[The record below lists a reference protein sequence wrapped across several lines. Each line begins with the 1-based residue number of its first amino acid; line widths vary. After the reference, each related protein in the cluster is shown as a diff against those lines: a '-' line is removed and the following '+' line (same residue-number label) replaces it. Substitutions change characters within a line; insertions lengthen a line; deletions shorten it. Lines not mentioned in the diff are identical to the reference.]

1 MGQPFGINL
10 VLPIT
15 LVAETKHLQALIDG
29 CLKGDRRSQQAIH
42 KMFYGKMKAVCMRY
56 TRDSDQAMDVLQ
68 EGFLKVFNNLEKYT
82 GVGTF
87 EGWVRR
93 IMVNLSIDRFRR
105 LKHDLILLKEQD
117 DIENWQG
124 ETEDD
129 SEDSDEHE
137 EIYNITPEQIID
149 AMQQL
154 TPAYRTVF
162 NLYVYEDYTHQDIAE
177 ALGISVGTSKSNYA
191 KAKKNMKKL
200 LLKNLHTIK

>member
-1 MGQPFGINL
+1 M
-10 VLPIT
+10 
-15 LVAETKHLQALIDG
+15 AETKHLQALIDG

-87 EGWVRR
+87 EGWMRR
-93 IMVNLSIDRFRR
+93 IMVNLSIDRYRR
-105 LKHDLILLKEQD
+105 LKHDLVLLGEQN
-117 DIENWQG
+117 DIENWSG
-124 ETEDD
+124 GTDDETD
-129 SEDSDEHE
+129 DSDENE
-137 EIYNITPEQIID
+137 EIYDITPEQIID

-191 KAKKNMKKL
+191 KAKKNMRKL
-200 LLKNLHTIK
+200 LTKNLHTIK

>member
-1 MGQPFGINL
+1 
-10 VLPIT
+10 
-15 LVAETKHLQALIDG
+15 
-29 CLKGDRRSQQAIH
+29 
-42 KMFYGKMKAVCMRY
+42 MKAVCMRY

-87 EGWVRR
+87 EGWMRR
-93 IMVNLSIDRFRR
+93 IMVNLSIDRYRR
-105 LKHDLILLKEQD
+105 LKHDLVLLGEQN
-117 DIENWQG
+117 DIENWSG
-124 ETEDD
+124 GTDDETD
-129 SEDSDEHE
+129 DSDENE
-137 EIYNITPEQIID
+137 EIYDITPEQIID

-200 LLKNLHTIK
+200 LTKNLHTIK

>member
-1 MGQPFGINL
+1 
-10 VLPIT
+10 
-15 LVAETKHLQALIDG
+15 
-29 CLKGDRRSQQAIH
+29 
-42 KMFYGKMKAVCMRY
+42 
-56 TRDSDQAMDVLQ
+56 MDVLQ

-87 EGWVRR
+87 EGWMRR

-105 LKHDLILLKEQD
+105 LKHDLVLLGEQN
-117 DIENWQG
+117 DIENWSG
-124 ETEDD
+124 GTDD
-129 SEDSDEHE
+129 ESDDSDENE
-137 EIYNITPEQIID
+137 EIYDITPEQIID

-200 LLKNLHTIK
+200 LTKNLHTTK

>member
-1 MGQPFGINL
+1 
-10 VLPIT
+10 
-15 LVAETKHLQALIDG
+15 VAETKQLQALIDG
-29 CLKGDRRSQQAIH
+29 CLNGDRRSQQAIH
-42 KMFYGKMKAVCMRY
+42 KMFYGKMKVVCMRY
-56 TRDSDQAMDVLQ
+56 TRDSDHAMDVLQ

-87 EGWVRR
+87 EGWMRR
-93 IMVNLSIDRFRR
+93 IMVNLSIDRYRR
-105 LKHDLILLKEQD
+105 LKHDLVLLGEQN
-117 DIENWQG
+117 DIENWSG
-124 ETEDD
+124 ETDD
-129 SEDSDEHE
+129 ESDDSDENE
-137 EIYNITPEQIID
+137 EIYDITPEQIID

-200 LLKNLHTIK
+200 LTKNLQTTK

>member
-1 MGQPFGINL
+1 M
-10 VLPIT
+10 
-15 LVAETKHLQALIDG
+15 AETKHLQALIDG

-42 KMFYGKMKAVCMRY
+42 KMFYGKMKSVCMRY

-87 EGWVRR
+87 EGWIRR
-93 IMVNLSIDRFRR
+93 IMVNLSIDRYRR
-105 LKHDLILLKEQD
+105 LKHDLVLLGEQN
-117 DIENWQG
+117 DIENWSG
-124 ETEDD
+124 GTDEE
-129 SEDSDEHE
+129 SDESAENE
-137 EIYNITPEQIID
+137 EIYDITPEQIID

-200 LLKNLHTIK
+200 LTKNLHTIK

>member
-1 MGQPFGINL
+1 
-10 VLPIT
+10 
-15 LVAETKHLQALIDG
+15 VAETKHLQALIDG

-87 EGWVRR
+87 EGWMRR

-105 LKHDLILLKEQD
+105 LKHDLVLLGEQN
-117 DIENWQG
+117 DIENWAG
-124 ETEDD
+124 ETDDETDD
-129 SEDSDEHE
+129 SEEGE
-137 EIYNITPEQIID
+137 EIYDITPEQIID

-191 KAKKNMKKL
+191 KAKKNMRKL
-200 LLKNLHTIK
+200 LTQNLHTIK

>member
-1 MGQPFGINL
+1 
-10 VLPIT
+10 
-15 LVAETKHLQALIDG
+15 
-29 CLKGDRRSQQAIH
+29 
-42 KMFYGKMKAVCMRY
+42 
-56 TRDSDQAMDVLQ
+56 MDVLQ

-87 EGWVRR
+87 EGWMRR
-93 IMVNLSIDRFRR
+93 IMVNLSIDRYRR
-105 LKHDLILLKEQD
+105 LKHDLVLLGEQN
-117 DIENWQG
+117 DIENWSG
-124 ETEDD
+124 GTDEESD
-129 SEDSDEHE
+129 DSDENE
-137 EIYNITPEQIID
+137 EIYDITPEQIID

-200 LLKNLHTIK
+200 LTKNLQTTK

>member
-1 MGQPFGINL
+1 
-10 VLPIT
+10 
-15 LVAETKHLQALIDG
+15 VAETKHLQALIDG

-42 KMFYGKMKAVCMRY
+42 KMFYGKMKSVCMRY

-87 EGWVRR
+87 EGWIRR
-93 IMVNLSIDRFRR
+93 IMVNLSIDRYRR
-105 LKHDLILLKEQD
+105 LKHDLVLLGEQN
-117 DIENWQG
+117 DIENWSG
-124 ETEDD
+124 GTDEE
-129 SEDSDEHE
+129 SDESDENE
-137 EIYNITPEQIID
+137 EIYDITPEQIID

-200 LLKNLHTIK
+200 LTKNLHTIK

>member
-1 MGQPFGINL
+1 
-10 VLPIT
+10 
-15 LVAETKHLQALIDG
+15 
-29 CLKGDRRSQQAIH
+29 
-42 KMFYGKMKAVCMRY
+42 MFYGKMKAVCMRY

-68 EGFLKVFNNLEKYT
+68 EGFLKVFNNLDKYT
-82 GVGTF
+82 GVGAF
-87 EGWVRR
+87 EGWMRR

-105 LKHDLILLKEQD
+105 LKHDLVLLGEQN
-117 DIENWQG
+117 DIENWSG
-124 ETEDD
+124 GTDD
-129 SEDSDEHE
+129 ESDDSDENE
-137 EIYNITPEQIID
+137 EIYDITPEQIID

-200 LLKNLHTIK
+200 LTKNLHTTK

>member
-1 MGQPFGINL
+1 M
-10 VLPIT
+10 
-15 LVAETKHLQALIDG
+15 AETKHLQALIDG

-68 EGFLKVFNNLEKYT
+68 EGFLKVFNNLDKYT

-87 EGWVRR
+87 EGWMRR
-93 IMVNLSIDRFRR
+93 IMVNLSIDRYRR
-105 LKHDLILLKEQD
+105 LKHDLVLLSEQN
-117 DIENWQG
+117 DIEDWGG
-124 ETEDD
+124 ETDDETDD
-129 SEDSDEHE
+129 SEEGE
-137 EIYNITPEQIID
+137 EIYDITPEQIID

-200 LLKNLHTIK
+200 LTKNLHSIK

>member
-1 MGQPFGINL
+1 
-10 VLPIT
+10 
-15 LVAETKHLQALIDG
+15 VAETKHLQALIDG

-87 EGWVRR
+87 EGWMRR
-93 IMVNLSIDRFRR
+93 IMVNLSIDRYRR
-105 LKHDLILLKEQD
+105 LKHDLVLLGEQN
-117 DIENWQG
+117 DIENWSG
-124 ETEDD
+124 GTDDETD
-129 SEDSDEHE
+129 DSDENE
-137 EIYNITPEQIID
+137 EIYDITPEQIID

-200 LLKNLHTIK
+200 LTKNLHTIK

>member
-1 MGQPFGINL
+1 
-10 VLPIT
+10 
-15 LVAETKHLQALIDG
+15 
-29 CLKGDRRSQQAIH
+29 
-42 KMFYGKMKAVCMRY
+42 
-56 TRDSDQAMDVLQ
+56 MDVLQ

-82 GVGTF
+82 GVGSF
-87 EGWVRR
+87 EGWMRR

-105 LKHDLILLKEQD
+105 LKHDLILLGEQN
-117 DIENWQG
+117 DIENWGG
-124 ETEDD
+124 ETEEDTD
-129 SEDSDEHE
+129 DSDENE
-137 EIYNITPEQIID
+137 EIYDITPEQIID

-200 LLKNLHTIK
+200 LIKNLHTTK

>member
-1 MGQPFGINL
+1 
-10 VLPIT
+10 
-15 LVAETKHLQALIDG
+15 VAETKHLQALIAG

-42 KMFYGKMKAVCMRY
+42 KMFYEKMKAVCMRY

-68 EGFLKVFNNLEKYT
+68 EGFLKVFNNLDKYT
-82 GVGTF
+82 GVGAF
-87 EGWVRR
+87 EGWMRR

-105 LKHDLILLKEQD
+105 LKHDLILLGEQN
-117 DIENWQG
+117 DIENWSG
-124 ETEDD
+124 GTDD
-129 SEDSDEHE
+129 ESDDSDENE
-137 EIYNITPEQIID
+137 EIYDITPEQIID

-191 KAKKNMKKL
+191 KAKKKHEEAANKEFAY
-200 LLKNLHTIK
+200 H

>member
-1 MGQPFGINL
+1 
-10 VLPIT
+10 
-15 LVAETKHLQALIDG
+15 
-29 CLKGDRRSQQAIH
+29 
-42 KMFYGKMKAVCMRY
+42 MKAVCMRY

-87 EGWVRR
+87 EGWMRR

-105 LKHDLILLKEQD
+105 LKHDLVLLGEQN
-117 DIENWQG
+117 DIENWAG
-124 ETEDD
+124 ETDDETDD
-129 SEDSDEHE
+129 SEEGE
-137 EIYNITPEQIID
+137 EIYDITPEQIID

-200 LLKNLHTIK
+200 LTKNLHTIK

>member
-1 MGQPFGINL
+1 
-10 VLPIT
+10 
-15 LVAETKHLQALIDG
+15 
-29 CLKGDRRSQQAIH
+29 
-42 KMFYGKMKAVCMRY
+42 MKAVCMRY

-87 EGWVRR
+87 EGWMRR

-105 LKHDLILLKEQD
+105 LKHDLVLLGEQN
-117 DIENWQG
+117 DIENWSG
-124 ETEDD
+124 GTDDETD
-129 SEDSDEHE
+129 DSDENE
-137 EIYNITPEQIID
+137 EIYDITPEQIID

-191 KAKKNMKKL
+191 KAKKNMRKL
-200 LLKNLHTIK
+200 LTKNLHTIK

>member
-1 MGQPFGINL
+1 M
-10 VLPIT
+10 
-15 LVAETKHLQALIDG
+15 AETKLLQALIDG

-42 KMFYGKMKAVCMRY
+42 KMFYGKMKTVCMRY

-87 EGWVRR
+87 EGWMRR

-105 LKHDLILLKEQD
+105 LKHDLILLREQN
-117 DIENWQG
+117 DIEQLQS
-124 ETEDD
+124 ESEEDLD
-129 SEDSDEHE
+129 DSDENE
-137 EIYNITPEQIID
+137 EIYDITPEQIID

-200 LLKNLHTIK
+200 LIKNLHKVK

>member
-1 MGQPFGINL
+1 
-10 VLPIT
+10 
-15 LVAETKHLQALIDG
+15 VAETKHLQALIDG

-68 EGFLKVFNNLEKYT
+68 EGFLKVFNNLDKYT
-82 GVGTF
+82 GVGAF
-87 EGWVRR
+87 EGWMRR

-105 LKHDLILLKEQD
+105 LKHDLVLLGEQN
-117 DIENWQG
+117 DIENWSG
-124 ETEDD
+124 GTDD
-129 SEDSDEHE
+129 ESDDSDENE
-137 EIYNITPEQIID
+137 EIYDITPEQIID

-200 LLKNLHTIK
+200 LTKNLHTTK

>member
-1 MGQPFGINL
+1 
-10 VLPIT
+10 
-15 LVAETKHLQALIDG
+15 VAETKHLQALIDG

-87 EGWVRR
+87 EGWMRR
-93 IMVNLSIDRFRR
+93 IMVNLSIDRYRR
-105 LKHDLILLKEQD
+105 LKHDLILLGEQN
-117 DIENWQG
+117 DIENWGG
-124 ETEDD
+124 ETDD
-129 SEDSDEHE
+129 ESEDSGENE
-137 EIYNITPEQIID
+137 EIYDITPEQIID

-200 LLKNLHTIK
+200 LTKNLHTIK

>member
-1 MGQPFGINL
+1 M
-10 VLPIT
+10 
-15 LVAETKHLQALIDG
+15 AETKHLQALIDG

-42 KMFYGKMKAVCMRY
+42 KMFYGKMKSVCMRY

-87 EGWVRR
+87 EGWIRR

-105 LKHDLILLKEQD
+105 LKHDLVLLGEQN
-117 DIENWQG
+117 DIENWSG
-124 ETEDD
+124 GTDD
-129 SEDSDEHE
+129 ESDESAENE
-137 EIYNITPEQIID
+137 EIYDITPEQIID

-200 LLKNLHTIK
+200 LTKNLHTIK

>member
-1 MGQPFGINL
+1 
-10 VLPIT
+10 
-15 LVAETKHLQALIDG
+15 VAETKHLQALIDG

-68 EGFLKVFNNLEKYT
+68 EGFLKVFNNLDKYT

-87 EGWVRR
+87 EGWMRR
-93 IMVNLSIDRFRR
+93 IMVNLSIDRYRR
-105 LKHDLILLKEQD
+105 LKNDLVLLREQN
-117 DIENWQG
+117 DIENWSSEADD
-124 ETEDD
+124 ETED
-129 SEDSDEHE
+129 SGENE
-137 EIYNITPEQIID
+137 EIYDITPEQIID

-162 NLYVYEDYTHQDIAE
+162 NLYVYEDYTHQEIAE

-191 KAKKNMKKL
+191 KAKKNMRKL
-200 LLKNLHTIK
+200 LTKNLQTIK

>member
-1 MGQPFGINL
+1 M
-10 VLPIT
+10 
-15 LVAETKHLQALIDG
+15 AETKHLQALIDG

-42 KMFYGKMKAVCMRY
+42 KLFYGKMKAVCMRY
-56 TRDSDQAMDVLQ
+56 TRDSDQAMAVLQ
-68 EGFLKVFNNLEKYT
+68 EGFLKVFNNLDKYT

-87 EGWVRR
+87 EGWMRR

-105 LKHDLILLKEQD
+105 LKHDLVLLGEQN
-117 DIENWQG
+117 DIENWAG
-124 ETEDD
+124 EAEDD
-129 SEDSDEHE
+129 SDDSEEND
-137 EIYNITPEQIID
+137 EIYDITPEQIID

-200 LLKNLHTIK
+200 LTKNLHFTK

>member
-1 MGQPFGINL
+1 
-10 VLPIT
+10 
-15 LVAETKHLQALIDG
+15 VAETKHLQALIDG

-68 EGFLKVFNNLEKYT
+68 EGFLKVFNNLDKYT

-87 EGWVRR
+87 EGWMRR
-93 IMVNLSIDRFRR
+93 IMVNLSIDRYRR
-105 LKHDLILLKEQD
+105 LKHDLVLLSEQN
-117 DIENWQG
+117 DIEDWGG
-124 ETEDD
+124 ETDDETDD
-129 SEDSDEHE
+129 SEEGE
-137 EIYNITPEQIID
+137 EIYDITPEQIID

-200 LLKNLHTIK
+200 LTKNLHSIK

>member
-1 MGQPFGINL
+1 
-10 VLPIT
+10 
-15 LVAETKHLQALIDG
+15 VAETKHLQALIDG

-68 EGFLKVFNNLEKYT
+68 EGFLKVFNNLDKYT
-82 GVGTF
+82 GVGAF
-87 EGWVRR
+87 EGWMRR

-105 LKHDLILLKEQD
+105 LKHDLVLLGEQN
-117 DIENWQG
+117 DIENWSG
-124 ETEDD
+124 GTDD
-129 SEDSDEHE
+129 ESDDSDENE
-137 EIYNITPEQIID
+137 EIYDITPEQIID

-191 KAKKNMKKL
+191 KAKKNMRKL
-200 LLKNLHTIK
+200 LTKNLHTTK

>member
-1 MGQPFGINL
+1 M
-10 VLPIT
+10 
-15 LVAETKHLQALIDG
+15 AETKHLQALIDG

-42 KMFYGKMKAVCMRY
+42 KLFYGKMKAVCMRY

-68 EGFLKVFNNLEKYT
+68 EGFLKVFNNLDKYT

-87 EGWVRR
+87 EGWMRR

-105 LKHDLILLKEQD
+105 LKHDLVLLGEQN
-117 DIENWQG
+117 DIENWSG
-124 ETEDD
+124 GTDD
-129 SEDSDEHE
+129 ESDDSDENE
-137 EIYNITPEQIID
+137 EIYDITPEQIID

-191 KAKKNMKKL
+191 KAKKNMRKL
-200 LLKNLHTIK
+200 LTKNLHTIK

>member
-1 MGQPFGINL
+1 
-10 VLPIT
+10 
-15 LVAETKHLQALIDG
+15 VAETKHLQALIDG

-68 EGFLKVFNNLEKYT
+68 EGFLKVFNNLDRYT
-82 GVGTF
+82 GVGSF
-87 EGWVRR
+87 EGWMRR

-105 LKHDLILLKEQD
+105 LKHDLILLGEQN
-117 DIENWQG
+117 DIENWGG
-124 ETEDD
+124 EAE
-129 SEDSDEHE
+129 EDSDDSDENE
-137 EIYNITPEQIID
+137 EIYDITPEQIID

-200 LLKNLHTIK
+200 LIKNLHTAK

>member
-1 MGQPFGINL
+1 
-10 VLPIT
+10 
-15 LVAETKHLQALIDG
+15 
-29 CLKGDRRSQQAIH
+29 
-42 KMFYGKMKAVCMRY
+42 MFYGKMKAVCMRY

-68 EGFLKVFNNLEKYT
+68 EGFLKVFNNLDKYT

-87 EGWVRR
+87 EGWMRR
-93 IMVNLSIDRFRR
+93 IMVNLSIDRYRR
-105 LKHDLILLKEQD
+105 LKHDLVLLSEQN
-117 DIENWQG
+117 DIEDWGG
-124 ETEDD
+124 ETDDETDD
-129 SEDSDEHE
+129 SEEGE
-137 EIYNITPEQIID
+137 EIYDITPEQIID

-200 LLKNLHTIK
+200 LTKNLHSIK

>member
-1 MGQPFGINL
+1 M
-10 VLPIT
+10 
-15 LVAETKHLQALIDG
+15 AETKHLQALIDG

-87 EGWVRR
+87 EGWMRR
-93 IMVNLSIDRFRR
+93 IMVNLSIDRYRR
-105 LKHDLILLKEQD
+105 LKHDLVLLGEQN
-117 DIENWQG
+117 DIENWGG
-124 ETEDD
+124 ETDD
-129 SEDSDEHE
+129 ESEDSGENE
-137 EIYNITPEQIID
+137 EIYDITPEQIID

-200 LLKNLHTIK
+200 LTKNLHTIK